1 MILAALLC
9 TGFGVAAVY
18 AVAMLRDPA
27 KTRDAYHRR
36 GLAVGLALGAAVAP
50 VQVIVGDWA
59 VRAVA
64 DQQPVKLAALEAL
77 PRTGSAAPLRV
88 GPVEVPGALS
98 VLLHGRRDAVVTG
111 LDAVPPGDR
120 PPVAITHYSFD
131 LMVLI
136 GIGLLALAAWALW
149 RWRRGTLFTD
159 RWFLRAV
166 AVSGPATV
174 VALIAGWIVTEV
186 GRQPWIVHLR
196 LRTAD
201 AVSTQPGLFWYF
213 YATLAV
219 YGVLSVSLV
228 TILRRL
234 ARAPRATAVRA
245 EPEPEPEP
253 VP

>member
-1 MILAALLC
+1 LLC

-18 AVAMLRDPA
+18 AVAMLRAPANVHDP
-27 KTRDAYHRR
+27 YHRR
-36 GLAVGLALGAAVAP
+36 GLAVGLVLGAVVAP

-77 PRTGSAAPLRV
+77 PRTGSDAPLRV

-136 GIGLLALAAWALW
+136 GVGLLVLAAWALW
-149 RWRRGTLFTD
+149 RWRRPGDFFAG
-159 RWFLRAV
+159 RWFLRAI

-201 AVSTQPGLFWYF
+201 AVSAQPGLFWYF

-219 YGVLSVSLV
+219 YAVLSVSLV

-234 ARAPRATAVRA
+234 ARAPRATA

-253 VP
+253 EPEVERVP

>member
-1 MILAALLC
+1 
-9 TGFGVAAVY
+9 
-18 AVAMLRDPA
+18 
-27 KTRDAYHRR
+27 
-36 GLAVGLALGAAVAP
+36 
-50 VQVIVGDWA
+50 
-59 VRAVA
+59 
-64 DQQPVKLAALEAL
+64 L
-77 PRTGSAAPLRV
+77 PRSGPDAPLRI

-111 LDAVPPGDR
+111 LDAVPPADR

-131 LMVLI
+131 LMVVI
-136 GIGLLALAAWALW
+136 GLGLLALGVWALW
-149 RWRRGTLFTD
+149 RWRRPGDMFAG

-166 AVSGPATV
+166 AGSGPAAV

-201 AVSTQPGLFWYF
+201 AVSAQPGLFWYF

-219 YGVLSVSLV
+219 YAVLAVSLV

-234 ARAPRATAVRA
+234 ARTPRAGSA
-245 EPEPEPEP
+245 PLQPEP
-253 VP
+253 VA